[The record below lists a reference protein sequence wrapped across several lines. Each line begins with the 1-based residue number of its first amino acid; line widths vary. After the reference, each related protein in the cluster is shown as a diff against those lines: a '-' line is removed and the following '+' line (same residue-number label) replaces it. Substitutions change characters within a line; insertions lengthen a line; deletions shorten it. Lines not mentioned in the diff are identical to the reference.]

1 MIEVNKSTVIDEKMI
16 KESKTT
22 EENEMQYAI
31 AAIARQIMKI
41 VIWKVKELDMEWSDF
56 LDTLRDIWGSQ
67 EDDNYES
74 AYEILFLMLMTLDED
89 SKKVIE
95 SFIYPDEDIRKDF
108 MDYFCEYLIDSLML
122 EELKQEAFPTMQ
134 RDRGTQ
140 KNKGSI

>member
-16 KESKTT
+16 KESQIT
-22 EENEMQYAI
+22 EENGMQYAI

-74 AYEILFLMLMTLDED
+74 AYEILF
-89 SKKVIE
+89 
-95 SFIYPDEDIRKDF
+95 
-108 MDYFCEYLIDSLML
+108 
-122 EELKQEAFPTMQ
+122 
-134 RDRGTQ
+134 
-140 KNKGSI
+140 